1 VKSAAFLCIKLF
13 MAGRYSLAA
22 CVVLCIGYFIA
33 GLWPFNFH
41 PHNRARW
48 SSAGKGL
55 HFEPLA
61 IATSSGSI
69 GLGSSMPGADG
80 RDVLQ
85 FSIELLISSE
95 SEATRNIHS
104 LIAIY
109 DGTLPENLLAAQWK
123 SSFLVRTPA
132 VETHARRKYREI
144 GVDKALLT
152 GKQRFLA
159 ITSGASGTS
168 LYVEGRLAETYP
180 RAVLR
185 PGSLRGALILGS
197 SPNAGHSFTGNFFGL
212 ALFNR
217 MLDATEIGHHGML
230 WETGRA
236 GEIADERDLA
246 GLYLF
251 DPAGGNTVAD
261 HSRLRQPLVVPEYY
275 SVIHKSMFAPPKLE
289 WRHSW
294 SDIQDI
300 IINILGFMPFGFFCY
315 IRRRKTGGGRLSS
328 LVIAVLAS
336 GIISAAIEGA
346 QAFLPTR
353 SSSMRDLLCNI
364 GGGLIGATAAC
375 QKRHEFHE
383 SSHGLHGFH

>member
-1 VKSAAFLCIKLF
+1 
-13 MAGRYSLAA
+13 MAGKYSLTA
-22 CVVLCIGYFIA
+22 CVVLCIGYLIA

-41 PHNRARW
+41 PHNRAHW
-48 SSAGKGL
+48 SSADKGL

-61 IATSSGSI
+61 IATSIGSI
-69 GLGSSMPGADG
+69 NLGSSMPGVDG
-80 RDVLQ
+80 RDALQ
-85 FSIELLISSE
+85 FSIELLISSN

-132 VETHARRKYREI
+132 VDAHGRKKYREI
-144 GVDKALLT
+144 GVDKTLLA
-152 GKQRFLA
+152 GEQRFLA

-168 LYVEGRLAETYP
+168 LYVEGRLTETYP
-180 RAVLR
+180 HTVLR
-185 PGSLRGALILGS
+185 PGSLRGALILGN

-217 MLDATEIGHHGML
+217 MLDAAEIEHHGML

-251 DPAGGNTVAD
+251 DQARGNTVAD
-261 HSRLRQPLVVPEYY
+261 HSRFRQPLVVPEYY
-275 SVIHKSMFAPPKLE
+275 TVIHKSMFVPLKAE
-289 WRHSW
+289 WHHTW
-294 SDIQDI
+294 SDVQDI
-300 IINILGFMPFGFFCY
+300 IINILGFMPFGFFCF
-315 IRRRKTGGGRLSS
+315 IWRRKTGGGRLPS
-328 LVIAVLAS
+328 LVIAVLAAVM
-336 GIISAAIEGA
+336 ISAAIEGA

-364 GGGLIGATAAC
+364 GGGLIGAAFAC

-383 SSHGLHGFH
+383 EQYL